1 MKMQKY
7 DFFLY
12 FCKKNLWRRRTSAG
26 DIIAD
31 DKFVAMLILGID
43 PGTRIL
49 GYSLLDTDGAKPQ
62 LVVMDVLYLRQIADF
77 HLRIRKIFDS
87 TQRIIDSYHP
97 DHVAIEA
104 PFVGKNVQSMLKLGQ
119 AQGVAIAAALSRDL
133 SYTEYEPAAVKQ
145 RVTGNG
151 NAAKEQ
157 VAAMLQSIFGFE
169 NLPRYLDSSDA
180 LAVAY
185 TCYLEQTDPLEDLRQ
200 ELKPK
205 RTRKSKKQQWGDF
218 VNANLDRIE

>member
-1 MKMQKY
+1 
-7 DFFLY
+7 
-12 FCKKNLWRRRTSAG
+12 
-26 DIIAD
+26 
-31 DKFVAMLILGID
+31 MLILGID
-43 PGTRIL
+43 PGTRIV
-49 GYSLLDTDGAKPQ
+49 GYSLLDTDGSKPR

-97 DHVAIEA
+97 DHIAIEA
-104 PFVGKNVQSMLKLGQ
+104 PFAGKNVQSMLKLGK

-169 NLPRYLDSSDA
+169 DLPRYLDSSDA

-185 TCYLEQTDPLEDLRQ
+185 TCYLEQTDPLGDLRG
-200 ELKPK
+200 ELKP
-205 RTRKSKKQQWGDF
+205 RRQHKSRRQQWGDF
-218 VNANLDRIE
+218 VNANLDRVES

>member
-1 MKMQKY
+1 
-7 DFFLY
+7 
-12 FCKKNLWRRRTSAG
+12 
-26 DIIAD
+26 
-31 DKFVAMLILGID
+31 MLILGID

-62 LVVMDVLYLRQIADF
+62 LVLMDVLYLRQLGELP
-77 HLRIRKIFDS
+77 LRIRKIFDT

-97 DHVAIEA
+97 DHLAIEA
-104 PFVGKNVQSMLKLGQ
+104 PFAGKNVQSMLKLGK
-119 AQGVAIAAALSRDL
+119 AQGVAIGAAMSRDL

-157 VAAMLQSIFGFE
+157 VAMMLQSIFGFKDM
-169 NLPRYLDSSDA
+169 PQYLDASDA

-185 TCYLEQTDPLEDLRQ
+185 TCYLEQSDPLGDLRQ
-200 ELKPK
+200 QLKPK
-205 RTRKSKKQQWGDF
+205 RSSKSKKQQWGDF
-218 VNANLDRIE
+218 VKDNPDLINY

>member
-1 MKMQKY
+1 
-7 DFFLY
+7 
-12 FCKKNLWRRRTSAG
+12 
-26 DIIAD
+26 
-31 DKFVAMLILGID
+31 MLILGID

-104 PFVGKNVQSMLKLGQ
+104 PFAGKNVQSMLKLGK

-169 NLPRYLDSSDA
+169 DLPRYLDSSDA

-185 TCYLEQTDPLEDLRQ
+185 TCYLEQTDPLGDLRR
-200 ELKPK
+200 ELKPQ

-218 VNANLDRIE
+218 VNANLDRIEN

>member
-1 MKMQKY
+1 
-7 DFFLY
+7 
-12 FCKKNLWRRRTSAG
+12 
-26 DIIAD
+26 
-31 DKFVAMLILGID
+31 MLILGID

-49 GYSLLDTDGAKPQ
+49 GYSLLDTDGVKPQ

-104 PFVGKNVQSMLKLGQ
+104 PFAGKNVQSMLKLGK

-169 NLPRYLDSSDA
+169 DLPRYLDSSDA

-185 TCYLEQTDPLEDLRQ
+185 TCYLEQTDPLGDLRR
-200 ELKPK
+200 ELKPQ
-205 RTRKSKKQQWGDF
+205 RARKSKKQQWGDF
-218 VNANLDRIE
+218 VNANLDRIEN

>member
-1 MKMQKY
+1 
-7 DFFLY
+7 
-12 FCKKNLWRRRTSAG
+12 
-26 DIIAD
+26 
-31 DKFVAMLILGID
+31 MLILGID

-49 GYSLLDTDGAKPQ
+49 GYSLLDTDGTKPR

-97 DHVAIEA
+97 DHIAIEA
-104 PFVGKNVQSMLKLGQ
+104 PFAGKNVQSMLKLGK

-169 NLPRYLDSSDA
+169 DLPRYLDSSDA

-185 TCYLEQTDPLEDLRQ
+185 TCYLEQTDPLGDLRQ

-205 RTRKSKKQQWGDF
+205 RARKSKKQQWGDF
-218 VNANLDRIE
+218 VNANLDRIET

>member
-1 MKMQKY
+1 
-7 DFFLY
+7 
-12 FCKKNLWRRRTSAG
+12 
-26 DIIAD
+26 
-31 DKFVAMLILGID
+31 MLILGID

-104 PFVGKNVQSMLKLGQ
+104 PFAGKNVQSMLKLGK

-157 VAAMLQSIFGFE
+157 VAAMLQSIFSFE
-169 NLPRYLDSSDA
+169 DLPRYLDSSDA

-185 TCYLEQTDPLEDLRQ
+185 TCYLEQTDPLGDLRR
-200 ELKPK
+200 ELKPQ
-205 RTRKSKKQQWGDF
+205 RARKSKKQQWGDF
-218 VNANLDRIE
+218 VNANLDRIEN